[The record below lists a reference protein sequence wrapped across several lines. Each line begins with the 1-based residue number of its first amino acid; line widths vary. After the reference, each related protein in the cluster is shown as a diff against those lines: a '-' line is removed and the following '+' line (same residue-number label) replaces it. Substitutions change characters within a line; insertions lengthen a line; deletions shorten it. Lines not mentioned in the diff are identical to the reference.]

1 MSTARRPVRF
11 SGVVRPI
18 CQSQRIG
25 RGLAAPCLDARCGG
39 YQHGCPAR
47 GWQASG
53 AGSGTTRQPNR
64 ISVDPARFAVR
75 TLTWC
80 GPTASFPV

>member
-1 MSTARRPVRF
+1 MSTARCPVRF

-25 RGLAAPCLDARCGG
+25 RWLAARCGG

-64 ISVDPARFAVR
+64 IPVAPARFAVR

-80 GPTASFPV
+80 GPAASFPV

>member
-25 RGLAAPCLDARCGG
+25 RWLAARCGG
-39 YQHGCPAR
+39 YQHGWPAR
-47 GWQASG
+47 GWQATG
-53 AGSGTTRQPNR
+53 AGIGTTRQENAAC
-64 ISVDPARFAVR
+64 VVPARFAVR
-75 TLTWC
+75 TRTWC
-80 GPTASFPV
+80 GPTPRIPV